1 METEQEIQQVRE
13 ERKVAVLTTPVAII
27 IAGVIIAGS
36 VLIGF
41 SWLKGSSTSQGTTLA
56 EIPKVT
62 SSDNIRGDS
71 KAKIV
76 VVMYE
81 DYQCPFCGKFFKET
95 EEKLK
100 ELYVGNNQIALVYR
114 DYAFL
119 GPESLQSAQA
129 AYCAG
134 DQGKYWEYH
143 DYLFTHQNGENRG
156 AFSDTNLKGFAKGL
170 ALNSASFDQCLDSG
184 KYKQKVLDSTK
195 AGNTA
200 GIDGTPKGF
209 ILKKGKTID
218 TIDGAQPF
226 DVVNQKIQNAL
237 K

>member
-1 METEQEIQQVRE
+1 METEIQQVSE
-13 ERKVAVLTTPVAII
+13 EKKVAVLTTPIAII

-41 SWLKGSSTSQGTTLA
+41 SWLKGDSTSQGTAKLT

-76 VVMYE
+76 LVMYE
-81 DYQCPFCGKFFKET
+81 DYQCPFCGKFFNET

-100 ELYVGNNQIALVYR
+100 ELYVANNQIALVYR

-119 GPESLQSAQA
+119 GPESLQAGQA

-143 DYLFTHQNGENRG
+143 DYLFSHQNGENKG
-156 AFSDTNLKGFAKGL
+156 GFSDVNLKNFAKGL
-170 ALNSASFDQCLDSG
+170 ALNSASFDQCLDNG

-195 AGNTA
+195 AGNAA
-200 GIDGTPKGF
+200 GIEGTPKGF
-209 ILKKGKTID
+209 ILKKGKVID

-226 DVVNQKIQNAL
+226 DVVNTKIQNAL